1 MSTLHLHLLV
11 NHLPIV
17 GAILGVPLL
26 ALALLR
32 RRDPGALYAA
42 AMVLVVAGITAVIA
56 EQTGEGAEE
65 SAERLPGVSET
76 AMEIHEERAE
86 VATPIAVVAALM
98 AIGSVALAR
107 WRPGTMATAATV
119 ATFVV
124 NLGSAG
130 AMAWTGQSG
139 GWIRHTEVRPA
150 TMGGAEGG
158 DLAGPERGERGEGH
172 EGDDDGDND

>member
-17 GAILGVPLL
+17 GAFLGVPLL
-26 ALALLR
+26 LLALLR

-42 AMVLVVAGITAVIA
+42 TMVLVMAGVGAVVA

-65 SAERLPGVSET
+65 PAERISGVSET

-86 VATPIAVVAALM
+86 VATPIAVLAAVLAIGAVAA
-98 AIGSVALAR
+98 AR
-107 WRPGTMATAATV
+107 WRPGALATAATA

-139 GWIRHTEVRPA
+139 GWIRHSEVRPA
-150 TMGGAEGG
+150 TMDGAEAGGAAERDEGG
-158 DLAGPERGERGEGH
+158 D
-172 EGDDDGDND
+172 ND

>member
-17 GAILGVPLL
+17 GAFLGVPLL
-26 ALALLR
+26 LLALLR

-42 AMVLVVAGITAVIA
+42 AMVLVMAGVGAVVA
-56 EQTGEGAEE
+56 EETGEGAEE
-65 SAERLPGVSET
+65 PAERIAGVSE
-76 AMEIHEERAE
+76 AALEIHEERAE
-86 VATPIAVVAALM
+86 VATPIAMLAAALALGAVAA
-98 AIGSVALAR
+98 AR
-107 WRPGTMATAATV
+107 WRPGALATAATA
-119 ATFVV
+119 ATFVM

-139 GWIRHTEVRPA
+139 GWIRHSEVRPA

-158 DLAGPERGERGEGH
+158 TLAGPEAGEATGRDE
-172 EGDDDGDND
+172 DGDHD